1 MSLLSS
7 ISIQQIA
14 ANSLVSSQLLQYNL
28 RPLTVLDIIFTK
40 ITLNIKGQVTY
51 AFQKHFTQKK
61 KKENKMSVKIKFLS
75 LLHLLTSALFQNSRV
90 I

>member
-1 MSLLSS
+1 MHFKNTLL
-7 ISIQQIA
+7 
-14 ANSLVSSQLLQYNL
+14 
-28 RPLTVLDIIFTK
+28 
-40 ITLNIKGQVTY
+40 
-51 AFQKHFTQKK
+51 KK

>member
-61 KKENKMSVKIKFLS
+61 KKGK
-75 LLHLLTSALFQNSRV
+75 QNV
-90 I
+90 C